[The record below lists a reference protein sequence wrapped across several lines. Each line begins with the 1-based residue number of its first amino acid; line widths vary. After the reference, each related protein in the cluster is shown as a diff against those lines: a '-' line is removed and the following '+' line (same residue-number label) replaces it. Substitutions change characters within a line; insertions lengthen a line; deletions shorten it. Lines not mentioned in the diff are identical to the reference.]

1 MEKPSG
7 TCSRVPEQDTSLQRA
22 KVDQKKDNLKL
33 NQLQTDYIF
42 LRMWNQHKNS
52 STEKDLVKTMQNV
65 AKKFI
70 FYEQKKKGFFI
81 SAEDVEI
88 KSLGAVAY
96 IMIQFEKR
104 PDFRLKI
111 PSQYIRL
118 RVLHELYYHKKIDEF
133 ISYTDEQLEYYSEG
147 RRRPHGHSTCLEG
160 E

>member
-7 TCSRVPEQDTSLQRA
+7 TCSRVPEQDTALQRA
-22 KVDQKKDNLKL
+22 KIDQKKDNLKIH
-33 NQLQTDYIF
+33 QLQTDYIF
-42 LRMWNQHKNS
+42 LRMWNMHRNS
-52 STEKDLVKTMQNV
+52 QTEKDLVKTMQNV

-70 FYEQKKKGFFI
+70 FYEREKNGFFI

-96 IMIQFEKR
+96 IMIQFTKR
-104 PDFRLKI
+104 PDFRLKV

-118 RVLHELYYHKKIDEF
+118 RVLHELYYHRKMDKL
-133 ISYTDEQLEYYSEG
+133 ISYTGEQLEYYAEG
-147 RRRPHGHSTCLEG
+147 RTRPHGLSTCLEG